1 MNIYDKISRMT
12 GPESYDEKMYLLLNT
27 DKFRTNIYETRDLG
41 EGMSLVK
48 QLIDNYWKPRFL
60 LDHTTRCAYEFM
72 DGNEYLVTVTDDD
85 IVWPTLKDL
94 PEN

>member
-41 EGMSLVK
+41 EDMSLVK
-48 QLIDNYWKPRFL
+48 QLIDNY
-60 LDHTTRCAYEFM
+60 
-72 DGNEYLVTVTDDD
+72 
-85 IVWPTLKDL
+85 
-94 PEN
+94 